1 MHTLFPQDFAAAAP
15 PLDLGDDEIHLWI
28 FPRHAAGTAKSATP
42 RCLRE
47 TLAAYLGVD
56 ADDLRIE
63 RNAAGKPYL
72 ADAALEFNIS
82 HSADALLIGLSRGQ
96 ALGVDIE
103 GGGRTRPYL
112 EIARRYFTA
121 DEATALAGLPAERLA
136 RGFVELWSAKEAVLK
151 AIGRGI
157 AFGLD
162 RVGFELDNEG
172 RTRRLL
178 HLAAEAGTPG
188 QWRLVRLSPRAGVT
202 GALAWRGPEMR
213 LRAFVAADSGAAATV
228 RSPCTSLRR

>member
-1 MHTLFPQDFAAAAP
+1 MRTLFAEDFAAAAP
-15 PLDLGDDEIHLWI
+15 PLELGDDEIHLWI
-28 FPRHAAGTAKSATP
+28 FPWQGIGAEKSGTP
-42 RCLRE
+42 PCLRQ

-82 HSADALLIGLSRGQ
+82 HSDDALLIGLSRGQ
-96 ALGVDIE
+96 ELGVDIE
-103 GGGRTRPYL
+103 GGGRVRPYL
-112 EIARRYFTA
+112 EIARRYFTV
-121 DEATALAGLPAERLA
+121 DEAAALARLPGDRLA
-136 RGFVELWSAKEAVLK
+136 RSFIELWSAKEAVLK

-162 RVGFELDNEG
+162 RVGFELDGEG

-178 HLAAEAGTPG
+178 HLAAEAGTPA
-188 QWRLVRLSPRAGVT
+188 QWRLVRLSPQAGIT

-213 LRAFVAADSGAAATV
+213 LRAFAVAAPS
-228 RSPCTSLRR
+228 RLRRSARLARP